1 MLILILKITK
11 KVVFY
16 VSEQSPILKY
26 LIGIDQMIKWI
37 VDHFTPE
44 QTIDKPTNIFESLSK
59 SPVTITNK
67 MPLILQHNGHS
78 RTIIGY
84 EVDGRGITNLLTFD
98 PA

>member
-1 MLILILKITK
+1 
-11 KVVFY
+11 
-16 VSEQSPILKY
+16 
-26 LIGIDQMIKWI
+26 MIKWV
-37 VDHFTPE
+37 VDYFTPK
-44 QTIDKPTNIFESLSK
+44 QTIDRPANIFEPLIN
-59 SPVTITNK
+59 SPVTSTIK